1 MCFSIR
7 RPFAASKSGVCRVGG
22 IEICGIEFKNDWGMR
37 KQQKSTH
44 ATLFESLAGKE
55 KRRLA

>member
-7 RPFAASKSGVCRVGG
+7 RPFATLTNGVCRVGG
-22 IEICGIEFKNDWGMR
+22 IEICGIGFKNDGGMR

-44 ATLFESLAGKE
+44 TTLYESLAGK

>member
-7 RPFAASKSGVCRVGG
+7 RPFAVLKSGVCRVGG
-22 IEICGIEFKNDWGMR
+22 IEIYGIGFKNDWSMR

-44 ATLFESLAGKE
+44 TTLFESLAGKE

>member
-1 MCFSIR
+1 M
-7 RPFAASKSGVCRVGG
+7 GG
-22 IEICGIEFKNDWGMR
+22 IEICGIGFKNDWGMR

-44 ATLFESLAGKE
+44 TTLFESLAGKE